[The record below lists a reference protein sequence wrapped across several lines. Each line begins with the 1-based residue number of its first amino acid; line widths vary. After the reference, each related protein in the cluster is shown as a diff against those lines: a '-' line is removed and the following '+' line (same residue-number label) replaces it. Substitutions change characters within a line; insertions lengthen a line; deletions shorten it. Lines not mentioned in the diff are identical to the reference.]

1 MTFVT
6 PWDGLPRLV
15 ALELEQRIYEGAI
28 VPPELRTAVHAVA
41 GDDRKAGALLARLA
55 DLPADPDFPYG
66 QPNDLD
72 GIRAGRPDGPRR
84 LPMSLSDSQL
94 FDRFYGA
101 WAARAAGC
109 ALGKPVE
116 LMGMSRR
123 GLAGGRHAI
132 RAYLEH
138 RGDWPLRD
146 YFSGRDVG
154 DGLHLISPTSQREE
168 IAYLEPDD
176 DLNYTLIALHLL
188 ETVGAGFAWYDVADA
203 WNHCLASSALCTA
216 ELVAM
221 TNYVAASPRA
231 ALAFADA
238 SARAEPSHTRT
249 HCNPYREWIGAQ
261 IRADGWGYAC
271 AGNPELAAELAWRD
285 ASWTHSANGIYA
297 EMFFAAVVS
306 AAFVE
311 RGPIRLIEIGLSE
324 IPAASRLA
332 EAIRGALAWFDQCSD
347 EEEFL
352 ARLESTYG
360 ALHPTHAVP
369 NALIVLMAI
378 YYGEMDTV
386 LAPCLAVA
394 AGFDTDCN
402 GATAGSIVGAADGYD
417 AADKTLIKRLND
429 TVRSNVAGF
438 EETRLQTLA
447 ERQLEVYSAVRSA
460 RPVDRTASYL
470 ATVTKRRLG
479 LTV

>member
-1 MTFVT
+1 
-6 PWDGLPRLV
+6 
-15 ALELEQRIYEGAI
+15 
-28 VPPELRTAVHAVA
+28 
-41 GDDRKAGALLARLA
+41 
-55 DLPADPDFPYG
+55 
-66 QPNDLD
+66 
-72 GIRAGRPDGPRR
+72 
-84 LPMSLSDSQL
+84 
-94 FDRFYGA
+94 
-101 WAARAAGC
+101 
-109 ALGKPVE
+109 
-116 LMGMSRR
+116 
-123 GLAGGRHAI
+123 
-132 RAYLEH
+132 
-138 RGDWPLRD
+138 
-146 YFSGRDVG
+146 
-154 DGLHLISPTSQREE
+154 
-168 IAYLEPDD
+168 
-176 DLNYTLIALHLL
+176 
-188 ETVGAGFAWYDVADA
+188 VGAGFAWYDVADA